1 MTEHFRIAGPPFNLR
16 LSRWDMRMMPVYS
29 QRCLCFPLSGASQEY
44 VKKITDLLYEALEA
58 TVKELPF
65 LAGYVKP
72 LSKEQSWLRDLH
84 SGGAAYLEVHD
95 LTREIDYPNLRQ
107 GRFASSLLDSE
118 KLCPFPKAAYVQ
130 DDPIDACRLRAN
142 FVDGGLILV
151 VSIIHTACDGRGI
164 TDVLTVFADKLRQ
177 IDSGELTPDASAR
190 QGENTHTG
198 QTYSFD
204 RAALLSG
211 NGIPGSIENHPG
223 WTATPRASHA
233 STKFVSATNVCANFL
248 INRDALQTLKQAAFL
263 PNAHTLDR
271 RQAQDGHSAHS
282 QPSEQTLEARGISTH
297 DAVMALLW
305 RSIMRARHRAG
316 ILARDATVYFST
328 AVDCRTR
335 LGLPKPYYGNT
346 IYAVRTALRL
356 ETLVSIHEEDAEND
370 SSTLGSLQQAAAA
383 IRTAIISATGPLFR
397 DLLGFVER
405 TDATVLTRMAGVD
418 DLSVGSMFVISY
430 FGFEM
435 HTLDFGRTLGGDNGH
450 IEAFRLP
457 SRGIAPGVP
466 IVLPRLP
473 DGSCELVV
481 NEREDVMALLLAD
494 PIFKRFASQQ
504 K

>member
-1 MTEHFRIAGPPFNLR
+1 MSECFRVPGPPFDLR

-29 QRCLCFPLSGASQEY
+29 QRCLCFPLPGAGREN
-44 VKKITDLLYEALEA
+44 VKKITDLLYKALEA
-58 TVKELPF
+58 TVEELPF

-72 LSKEQSWLRDLH
+72 LSKEQSWLRNLYP
-84 SGGAAYLEVHD
+84 GGAAYLEVHD
-95 LTREIDYPNLRQ
+95 LTREIDYLNLRQ

-118 KLCPFPKAAYVQ
+118 KLCPFPKSAYVQ
-130 DDPIDACRLRAN
+130 EDPIDVCRLRAN
-142 FVDGGLILV
+142 FVAGGLILV
-151 VSIIHTACDGRGI
+151 LSIIHTACDGRGI

-177 IDSGELTPDASAR
+177 IDSGELTYDASTKP
-190 QGENTHTG
+190 GENTHTG

-204 RAALLSG
+204 RSALLSG
-211 NGIPGSIENHPG
+211 NGIPGSIENHLG

-248 INRDALQTLKQAAFL
+248 INRDTMQALKFAAFPPKARPL
-263 PNAHTLDR
+263 NSR
-271 RQAQDGHSAHS
+271 RAPDGYSAHS
-282 QPSEQTLEARGISTH
+282 QLFDHIVGISTH
-297 DAVMALLW
+297 DAVTALLW
-305 RSIMRARHRAG
+305 RSIMRARQGAG
-316 ILARDATVYFST
+316 ILARDAIVHFST

-346 IYAVRTALRL
+346 IYGVRTALSL
-356 ETLVSIHEEDAEND
+356 DMLVPVHEEDTENEYKA
-370 SSTLGSLQQAAAA
+370 LGSLHDAATA
-383 IRTAIISATGPLFR
+383 IRTAITDATGPRFR

-405 TDATVLTRMAGVD
+405 TDTTMLTRLAGVD
-418 DLSVGSMFVISY
+418 DLSVGSVFVISY

-457 SRGIAPGVP
+457 SRGIAAGVP

-473 DGSCELVV
+473 DGSCELVI

-494 PIFKRFASQQ
+494 PIFMRFASQQ